1 MSEAV
6 LLAVDREPRGN
17 GLVVLAL
24 TGELVVT
31 SRDVLRESAEAV
43 IADGARAIV
52 VAVDRL
58 THIDTSGL
66 ALLVYLAGRCAER
79 GGRLAVAGL
88 TRDSEEM
95 RQHLFLDESILF
107 ADNVEAAVAAISPN

>member
-6 LLAVDREPRGN
+6 SLAVDRNPRGK

-31 SRDVLRESAEAV
+31 SRDALRESAEAE

-52 VAVDRL
+52 VVVERL

-66 ALLVYLAGRCAER
+66 ALLVHLAGRCAEK
-79 GGRLAVAGL
+79 GGRLAVVGL
-88 TRDSEEM
+88 KVESQEM
-95 RQHLFLDESILF
+95 RQHLFLDQAILF
-107 ADNVEAAVAAISPN
+107 ADDVEDAVAAISR